1 MKNRDWIISIF
12 VGIILSLMVLSFV
25 LTRLA
30 AGG

>member
-25 LTRLA
+25 ITRMV